1 MVQLLLNIV
10 VLIGVGFAT
19 LRFQRR
25 IWRRIQSRRTRA
37 DLRQAPG

>member
-10 VLIGVGFAT
+10 LLIGVGIAT

-25 IWRRIQSRRTRA
+25 IWRRIQSRHSRA
-37 DLRQAPG
+37 NLGQAPG